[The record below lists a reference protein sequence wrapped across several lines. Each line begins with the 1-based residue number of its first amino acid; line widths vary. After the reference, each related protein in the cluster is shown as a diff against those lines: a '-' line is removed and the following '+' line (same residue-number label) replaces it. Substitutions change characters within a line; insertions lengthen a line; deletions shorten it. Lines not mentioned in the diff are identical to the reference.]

1 MVVPAPFDYVGE
13 ELRAKMEAASKPKEE
28 TEEDDIEGVDLMCE
42 IVPEQ
47 WRVSPNVTSEE
58 YFLIEHERN

>member
-1 MVVPAPFDYVGE
+1 MVPAPFDYVGE

-42 IVPEQ
+42 IVHEQ
-47 WRVSPNVTSEE
+47 WRVSPNVTS
-58 YFLIEHERN
+58 